1 MGACQA
7 IKMPITCVHTFLENH
22 NFIYSE
28 YCKNVL
34 FTSKPLNHAFT
45 IPISRR
51 RSSGSS
57 SLFQKRVPYFFHVS
71 VINCTWRNVI
81 LFMVTVN
88 TLHSLY
94 SCQSCQNPRVMI
106 IDFNI
111 CGVSII
117 LGYKLPFSVLIQH
130 DIYQKYRYY
139 NNPIEW
145 LQLPALAPASL
156 YAHSMST
163 SFVVQL
169 RPLNYYY
176 CCFLYIWILAQA
188 VWERQD

>member
-1 MGACQA
+1 MRTYFLRKPQLYLFRILQECLIYIQTAESCIYHTN
-7 IKMPITCVHTFLENH
+7 IKKKQQRL
-22 NFIYSE
+22 FI
-28 YCKNVL
+28 V
-34 FTSKPLNHAFT
+34 
-45 IPISRR
+45 
-51 RSSGSS
+51 
-57 SLFQKRVPYFFHVS
+57 VPKEGP
-71 VINCTWRNVI
+71 I
-81 LFMVTVN
+81 LFPCECHQ
-88 TLHSLY
+88 LHLAECYFVYGDCQY
-94 SCQSCQNPRVMI
+94 SAQFIQLLELSKSHGIFSMI
-106 IDFNI
+106 IDLKI
-111 CGVSII
+111 CGVCII
-117 LGYKLPFSVLIQH
+117 LGYKLPFCLLIQH

-176 CCFLYIWILAQA
+176 YCCFLYIWILAQA